1 MTSGYFN
8 VAKNLDSANAEYRR
22 TVLLNGVRVVSERIP
37 SVRSISVGVWVATGS
52 RDESAESSGI
62 SHFVEHMVFKG
73 TTTRRMHHIAQR
85 MESVGGYLNAFTSKE
100 HTCFYARALDE
111 HLARALDVTCDLI
124 LRPTFPPKEFEK
136 EKDVVIEEIKM
147 YEDLPEDLIFDRF
160 EKALYGDHALGRPIA
175 GYPETVGSLTRDNLL
190 EYLESQYT
198 PDRIV
203 IAVAGNARHERIV
216 ELVERYFAD
225 FGRPRSN
232 GVCKREPAPSM
243 RVKHMVEERT
253 IQQAHIVLGGRS
265 YSVSDSRRSA
275 LSVLNTVLGG
285 GMSSRLNQ
293 NIREKYGYCYQI
305 YSFAN
310 MMTDVGDFGVYMAT
324 DPGKVKPAVRLIGRE
339 LKRLGSKHISSRQLS
354 QAKTQL
360 KGAVMLGLESLS
372 NRMSRLG
379 RLEMQNQPFVTLDE
393 IIAEVDSVTQE
404 NVREVASDLFDQE
417 HLSSIVFL
425 PASANSKKDPRT

>member
-1 MTSGYFN
+1 
-8 VAKNLDSANAEYRR
+8 VVKNLNSANAEYRR
-22 TVLLNGVRVVSERIP
+22 TVLRNGVRVVSERIP

-62 SHFVEHMVFKG
+62 SHFIEHMVFKG
-73 TTTRRMHHIAQR
+73 TRTRRTHHIAQR

-100 HTCFYARALDE
+100 HTCFFARALDE

-124 LRPTFPPKEFEK
+124 LRPTFPPKEFKKEK
-136 EKDVVIEEIKM
+136 EVVLEEIKM

-160 EKALYGDHALGRPIA
+160 EKALYGEHALGRPVA
-175 GYPETVGSLTRDNLL
+175 GYPETVRSFTRDQILQ
-190 EYLESQYT
+190 YLENQYT

-203 IAVAGNARHERIV
+203 ISVAGNARHERIV
-216 ELVERYFAD
+216 DLVERFFAD
-225 FGRPRSN
+225 FARNRSN
-232 GVCKREPAPSM
+232 GVRDRAPAPSI
-243 RVKHMVEERT
+243 RVEHLVEERV

-310 MMTDVGDFGVYMAT
+310 MMSDIGDFGVYMAT
-324 DPGKVKPAVRLIGRE
+324 DPGKVTHAVRLIGRE
-339 LKRLGSKHISSRQLS
+339 LKRLGDKHISSRQLS

-379 RLEMQNQPFVTLDE
+379 RLEMQNRPFITLDE

-417 HLSSIVFL
+417 HLSSVAFV
-425 PASANSKKDPRT
+425 PSSTNRKKDLQT